1 MKRFLSIILTAAML
15 MSATPAVFAENN
27 AVDKSVIVAEEL
39 TPENQGKITEEVT
52 ENVTE
57 DVSEEISGEGE
68 ENSEEQISLMS
79 GENDVSLLANETNE
93 VQYSTDNGSTWE
105 SSTFDKIWSETE
117 KTANKGKSYQ
127 IKVSKDFSLT
137 ENKDYSLSCGVKVT
151 IYADTDVTI
160 TVPTSTKIIVKSG
173 GQYYGGNAT
182 LTFGKSG
189 AAGTVTFDGKNE
201 EFSEAAFRAE
211 WSSGSYMGH
220 LVINDGVS
228 IKNFKRSQ
236 GGTYYG
242 IIYNNGQLDINGGLI
257 TNNEISSNTV
267 DSVIFNC
274 RKLNIAGGEI
284 SNNSITSY
292 DGYIVMVRGSSA
304 EFTMTGGKI
313 VSNNVRKTVMQL
325 AQDDSSYQGSATIT
339 EGTIANNKGYSYSDD
354 NFTANA
360 RDISIGASLTK
371 LTLNGTAEIGTIE
384 TNVKNINNSKFI
396 TIASGFAPA
405 TPISVL
411 VAMSY
416 IGGQV
421 YPSEGMQVATV
432 ENGASINGK
441 LVYYNT
447 DFSISDDGK
456 LAGPPEVEYSTDSG
470 ATWTSSS
477 LSDAVTAIGAYTG
490 TIKVL
495 RDITVSSKI
504 EIVGNITLVANNK
517 NITITRA
524 DTLIG
529 VPVISVASG
538 ATLNL
543 GTETAMENTLTID
556 GGAVWNG
563 NEGYP
568 NTDAAQATDRSNNTG
583 VRGNFAIIRTDGTF
597 NMYENV
603 ILQNNHNNTSIY
615 DNHSGGGVDIEN
627 TGVFNMYGGKIW
639 KCSSASQAEWGG
651 GVTVAGLDEL
661 ETPATFNMYGGEIC
675 YNTAGIGGGVSV
687 GNPNGTHNHPAI
699 FNMYNG
705 NIHHNKAGSMNAYSG
720 AGVYVADNAVFTM
733 EDGSITGNTA
743 EAKNGYALGGGV
755 ESVGTFNM
763 NGGTISGNT
772 AKSGGAGIFLMYNNN
787 VDCTANITGGNIIN
801 NNGEGIF
808 INDTKAYLNISGNVN
823 ISGNT
828 TTGIYIEKDASPI
841 NVAKILNVEN
851 TIDVNS
857 AITDDGTVIV
867 TFADGL
873 NASDYTNVFKHASKS
888 MIVKENKLVIGVQT
902 YAVTVTDPIYMA
914 ATYPGGIDSKIGTIT
929 VTGASDLAAVSEG
942 TELTLKIDIA
952 NDSTAKNHSFV
963 KWVVKTESGTEVTVT
978 DNKFTMPGEAVTVT
992 AEYVPDIQMT
1002 FYAGPSAD
1010 TTYECKDYTWN
1021 DDGTITYTM
1030 PGNKGTL
1037 TISTPNGFKL
1047 WTYPSTDTTTKTP
1060 TVTAND
1066 VVTVTVN
1073 TNEGYTFNGI
1083 KSVTSQMG
1091 NLNGTFN
1098 NSGTYTFSVPVG
1110 TFNNYKGTQNAYII
1124 LDITT
1129 KQYNITKNY
1138 NTNEGE
1144 VIVIDRFDSTHTSI
1158 DKAYYKENLWV
1169 SIEPKANYKIKS
1181 VSCKAGENN
1190 VSDFAPA
1197 STTGKSYTFT
1207 MPASDV
1213 TINVEFELDACAIT
1227 TDIKNGT
1234 ISGITSPAAIGS
1246 NVSFTLAP
1254 TDDTYKLD
1262 SYKVFKTGG
1271 EATTVDV
1278 TESNGTYTFTMP
1290 DYPVTVSAVF
1300 VKKTHDVTI
1309 TQDGEG
1315 TVAISPE
1322 TPVEVGQTVNV
1333 TATPDEHWELSSLTM
1348 NGEDITS
1355 AKSFVMPNKAVELKV
1370 VFVKQ
1375 KFSVTA
1381 SATTN
1386 GTIELLTESPINWGD
1401 NFTINV
1407 NADPHYEIDTVIV
1420 DDKAVLVSE
1429 QGDYTFVM
1437 PTHDVIVSVTFKKV
1451 KYTITGTGD
1460 HATFS
1465 IPSSDTYNWGDTVE
1479 FTVTPDKWYSVKSV
1493 YANDATVV
1501 ITPVAGKE
1509 NAYSFTMP
1517 QGDVVITAVTE
1528 RPNFT
1533 VTFDS
1538 KGGSSITPK
1547 TVANGD
1553 VADKPGVPVW
1563 AGRGF
1568 AGWYTDENYTQKYD
1582 FATPVTENI
1591 TLYARWFLWGDVNN
1605 DGTVDSYDALLIRR
1619 CRAGLT
1625 DYSLIENRL
1634 AGFVNGFE
1642 NGRNYPDSGDAV
1654 SIRRFRAGLIN
1665 RYKVEDGAAGYEF
1678 DLENDI
1684 YIPKN

>member
-27 AVDKSVIVAEEL
+27 AVDESVTVAEEL
-39 TPENQGKITEEVT
+39 TPENQEEITEEVT

-57 DVSEEISGEGE
+57 DVSEKISGEGE

-79 GENDVSLLANETNE
+79 EENDVSLPADETDE
-93 VQYSTDNGSTWE
+93 VQYSTDNGFTWTG
-105 SSTFDKIWSETE
+105 STFDNIWSEAE
-117 KTANKGKSYQ
+117 KIANKGKSYQ

-137 ENKDYSLSCGVKVT
+137 ENKDYSLSYGVEVT

-173 GQYYGGNAT
+173 GQYNGGDAT

-242 IIYNNGQLDINGGLI
+242 IIYNNGQLDINGGSI

-313 VSNNVRKTVMQL
+313 ILNNVRKTVIQL

-354 NFTANA
+354 NFTADA

-477 LSDAVTAIGAYTG
+477 LSDAVTAIGADTG

-517 NITITRA
+517 DITITRA
-524 DTLIG
+524 DTLTG

-568 NTDAAQATDRSNNTG
+568 NTEADPRSDKSNNTG

-651 GVTVAGLDEL
+651 GVTVAGLDYEL
-661 ETPATFNMYGGEIC
+661 ATPATFNMYGGEIC

-733 EDGSITGNTA
+733 EDGSITENTA

-873 NASDYTNVFKHASKS
+873 NASDYTNVFKNTSKS

-914 ATYPGGIDSKIGTIT
+914 ATYPGGIDSKIGTIS
-929 VTGASDLAAVSEG
+929 VTGAEDLTAVPAG
-942 TELTLKIDIA
+942 TKLELAIVIENNTY
-952 NDSTAKNHSFV
+952 AKNHSFV

-1021 DDGTITYTM
+1021 GDGTITYTM

-1091 NLNGTFN
+1091 NLNGTSN

-1129 KQYNITKNY
+1129 NQYNITKNY

-1169 SIEPKANYKIKS
+1169 SIEPKVNYKIKS
-1181 VSCKAGENN
+1181 VSCKAGEND
-1190 VSDFAPA
+1190 VSDFAQT

-1246 NVSFTLAP
+1246 DVSFTLAP

-1262 SYKVFKTGG
+1262 SYKVFKTGD

-1278 TESNGTYTFTMP
+1278 TESNGTYKFTMP
-1290 DYPVTVSAVF
+1290 DYPVTVSATF
-1300 VKKTHDVTI
+1300 VKKTHDVT
-1309 TQDGEG
+1309 TSCTPAEG
-1315 TVAISPE
+1315 GKVIIIDKTSPVTVGDS
-1322 TPVEVGQTVNV
+1322 VN
-1333 TATPDEHWELSSLTM
+1333 
-1348 NGEDITS
+1348 
-1355 AKSFVMPNKAVELKV
+1355 
-1370 VFVKQ
+1370 
-1375 KFSVTA
+1375 
-1381 SATTN
+1381 
-1386 GTIELLTESPINWGD
+1386 
-1401 NFTINV
+1401 INV
-1407 NADPHYEIDTVIV
+1407 AANAHYEIEAVTVN
-1420 DDKAVLVSE
+1420 SE
-1429 QGDYTFVM
+1429 SVTLGEHGDYTFTM
-1437 PTHDVIVSVTFKKV
+1437 PNKDVTISATFKKKQYSV
-1451 KYTITGTGD
+1451 TTNGEKVKFDGLNDKYT
-1460 HATFS
+1460 
-1465 IPSSDTYNWGDTVE
+1465 WGDTVE

-1501 ITPVAGKE
+1501 ITKVDGKE

-1538 KGGSSITPK
+1538 KGGSNITPK

-1553 VADKPGVPVW
+1553 AADKPGVPVW

-1582 FATPVTENI
+1582 FATPVTGNI

-1625 DYSLIENRL
+1625 DYSLIQNRL

-1678 DLENDI
+1678 DLENDT